1 LVLEELAVVG
11 LQLVQLVG
19 LHHSRLALLLIQ
31 PLEEVVVVIAITT
44 VVIASMD

>member
-19 LHHSRLALLLIQ
+19 PLHFQLALLLIQ
-31 PLEEVVVVIAITT
+31 PLEEVVVIIAITT